1 MIDIFKDFYETISFI
16 DLIFLIITILSVL
29 KCYRKGFV
37 LSILTASKW
46 LLAYIVTLIL
56 FPKIKPYFKNII
68 DSEYVLD
75 LTLGISI
82 FILVIFIILMINKGI
97 SKAVKYSG
105 IGRLDSVFGFFF
117 GFIRSYIICVCIFSA
132 IDIVYNYNKWP
143 INTNKSFIF
152 PYIEKGSNY
161 LIKEFPNEKKYQ
173 DSKEKIEALEFK
185 VKRRVWCIWYKQQ

>member
-1 MIDIFKDFYETISFI
+1 MFDFLKDFYEAISFI
-16 DLIFLIITILSVL
+16 DLIFLIVTILSVI

-37 LSILTASKW
+37 LSLLAASKW

-75 LTLGISI
+75 LTLGIVI
-82 FILVIFIILMINKGI
+82 FVLVIFIILMINKGI
-97 SKAVKYSG
+97 GKAVKYSG
-105 IGRLDSVFGFFF
+105 LGALDSTFGFFF
-117 GFIRSYIICVCIFSA
+117 GFIRGYIICVLIFSA
-132 IDIVYNYNKWP
+132 VDIIYNYNKWP
-143 INTNKSFIF
+143 IKMDKSLTF

-173 DSKEKIEALEFK
+173 DSKEKIEEL
-185 VKRRVWCIWYKQQ
+185 